1 MSHEEIED
9 QIASH
14 EAEMVKM
21 AEEHFELMK
30 LVDKVKILSAL
41 GNALEDLDKTVDDLV
56 EINYEARVS
65 AFKMGR
71 GKS

>member
-1 MSHEEIED
+1 MSEEIED

-30 LVDKVKILSAL
+30 LVDKAKILSAL
-41 GNALEDLDKTVDDLV
+41 GNVLGDLDKTVHDLV
-56 EINYEARVS
+56 EINHEARVS

-71 GKS
+71 GK

>member
-1 MSHEEIED
+1 MSDEELKD

-14 EAEMVKM
+14 EAEMVQM

-30 LVDKVKILSAL
+30 LVDKLKILSAL
-41 GNALEDLDKTVDDLV
+41 GNTLEDLEKTVDALV
-56 EINYEARVS
+56 EITYEARVS

-71 GKS
+71 GK

>member
-1 MSHEEIED
+1 MSHEEMED
-9 QIASH
+9 QNASH

-41 GNALEDLDKTVDDLV
+41 GSALEDLDKTVDDLI
-56 EINYEARVS
+56 EINYDARVR
-65 AFKMGR
+65 AFKLGR
-71 GKS
+71 GKQ